1 MRRVLSLL
9 VSLIGLLA
17 LFVLSGCGSGAEGV
31 GRYECTELLSG
42 ELPLRVP
49 ESALVLD
56 GGGRAGFELD
66 GRDGTASWE
75 LSGEAL
81 RLTVDGRL
89 YEGTLHEGVIRLAV
103 ENDLTMVFVREDL
116 AADYRAALESEQAYR
131 LSLQE
136 TWTGDWYGYWTMLAE
151 EGRMDDSWYDCCARI
166 LPQPDGWLTLLFW
179 DEDSS
184 KEKPL
189 GYLKLQPQSDETAL
203 AADGWF
209 WFQSAQERSLE
220 LRLENGCLLCEGE
233 HDANGERFRFS
244 LCLRRWG
251 ETWLESE
258 VQPYYYDTWYLPLI
272 RAGEAMP
279 DRIVK

>member
-1 MRRVLSLL
+1 MLAKRIALGL
-9 VSLIGLLA
+9 LIGVLCLLCLA
-17 LFVLSGCGSGAEGV
+17 GCLDTAEGV

-56 GGGRAGFELD
+56 RGGHAYFELD
-66 GRDGTASWE
+66 GRDGAASWE
-75 LSGEAL
+75 LSGEKL
-81 RLTVDGRL
+81 RLTVDGKS
-89 YEGTLHEGVIRLAV
+89 YEGALHEGVIRLAV
-103 ENDLTMVFVREDL
+103 ENELTMVFVREDL

-136 TWTGDWYGYWTMLAE
+136 TWAGDWYGYWALDDE
-151 EGRMDDSWYDCCARI
+151 EGRMENAWYDCCARI
-166 LPQPDGWLTLLFW
+166 LPQPDGWLTLRFW

-184 KEKPL
+184 EEKPL
-189 GYLKLQPQSDETAL
+189 GYLKLRPQSDGTAL

-209 WFQSAQERSLE
+209 WFQSARESTLA
-220 LRLENGCLLCEGE
+220 LRVENGLLLCEGE
-233 HDANGERFRFS
+233 HDANGERFSFS

-251 ETWLESE
+251 EEWLQSE
-258 VQPYYYDTWYLPLI
+258 AQPYYYDAWYLPLI

-279 DRIVK
+279 DRIMK